1 MKAFNPIE
9 LIGLFLLIGAG
20 FWSWMTYKPDTAPIG
35 LPFIEFG
42 IALIFV
48 GALFSGFFK
57 KK

>member
-1 MKAFNPIE
+1 MRTFNPME
-9 LIGLFLLIGAG
+9 LIGLAMIIGGG
-20 FWSWMTYKPDTAPIG
+20 FWSWMTYKPDVAPIG

-48 GALFSGFFK
+48 GALFSGLFK